1 MEMVVSMTIAM
12 PVRGTPSSLASF
24 GALASGLSP
33 ALPGSMEAT
42 SRSFVPSN
50 GVSTFRMGIR

>member
-1 MEMVVSMTIAM
+1 MYGFMEMVVSMTIAM
-12 PVRGTPSSLASF
+12 PVRGTSFLASSF
-24 GALASGLSP
+24 LSP

-50 GVSTFRMGIR
+50 GVSTFKIGMR